1 MSIASIQKFEE
12 NFINRSLLDSL
23 EAQGNAE
30 PIHPSPQLAV
40 SHSNCGGNTSS
51 TDATG
56 SSRLHQPDGLP
67 SQPYSNTNEIF
78 RSHQPLNLQ
87 HQLSQQFQQSAFG
100 SVAFESRSGYDFGTN
115 SPLGGSKSNGGTAAV
130 LASSARL
137 MGSVGQMNLNVE
149 SQSVDSGRPEEISTI
164 FVVGFPDDMQ
174 EREFQNMFTFSSGF
188 EAAILKIPNKDYTAY
203 GSPSGTT
210 STAPSGLP
218 LRGGQP
224 PRKEIIGFAKFRT
237 RQEALEARDL
247 LQGRCI
253 DIEKGAILKAKM
265 AKKNLHTKRGVQGT
279 FLSLH

>member
-115 SPLGGSKSNGGTAAV
+115 SPLGGSKVRQQFSSSNPFPQARFSKCQQQSQVHDAYHPLSHSNSISQMPFLNDIRLQSRTPYDLHLQSNGGTAAV

-174 EREFQNMFTFSSGF
+174 VCAEPFV
-188 EAAILKIPNKDYTAY
+188 
-203 GSPSGTT
+203 T
-210 STAPSGLP
+210 S
-218 LRGGQP
+218 RN
-224 PRKEIIGFAKFRT
+224 F
-237 RQEALEARDL
+237 
-247 LQGRCI
+247 
-253 DIEKGAILKAKM
+253 
-265 AKKNLHTKRGVQGT
+265 
-279 FLSLH
+279 